1 MGKVTG
7 MTSDAVAN
15 GICYTLPEGSSVNHC
30 FVNVSY
36 ADGLG
41 KKNAESNEEFRA
53 EFEKVFGPLFNLYP
67 KTGTLTNS
75 IIINYED
82 ANVKGT
88 FFDAIKNGWI
98 DCSNEEA
105 NGQKGDYEKFKND
118 AKFDQSIWV
127 FDSNAN
133 DGYPYLK
140 NTPVVD

>member
-1 MGKVTG
+1 M
-7 MTSDAVAN
+7 S
-15 GICYTLPEGSSVNHC
+15 YVNHC

-53 EFEKVFGPLFNLYP
+53 EFEKVFGPLFNVYP